1 MLTILLFLGVLTGG
15 RVAEECHRR
24 DYGNGG
30 HVCVCTSTR
39 CDTVPR
45 PTPVARPN
53 FLRYTSNKA
62 GLRFEKSTGSFITTD
77 RLFDNK
83 IVVNANDKYQTMMGW
98 GGAFTDF
105 TGININSLDEQAQD
119 KLLESYFSDHGIE
132 YNLCRVPI
140 GSTDFSKRAYS
151 YADSH
156 ADAKL
161 THFKLAPEDFQFKIP
176 FIQRAKNLSQGKLEL
191 FASAWAAPK
200 WMKTNGQYAGFGFLH
215 ENMYQAWVEYYV
227 KFLDSYQEQGIEFWG
242 LTTGNEPSLGIIPLI
257 KISSVGWLPKIMETW
272 IRCNLSPTIRNS
284 SHSAIKIITLDDQRF
299 FLPWFV
305 NIVFKHRTT
314 RDYVD
319 GIAVHWYYD
328 TTFPP
333 SLLRKTHENF
343 PEKFVLATEAC
354 LGNKPGQK
362 DVDLGSWQRGERYA
376 ANIIEDVNHW
386 ITGWVDWNMALNL
399 KGGPTYSSNFIDSPI
414 IVNSS
419 ANEFYK
425 QPMYYNLGHFSKF
438 VPRGSVRLGSTG
450 FDNQV
455 PVAAFRRPDNGTIVV
470 ILNKKEQVV
479 PITVVDDSRG
489 SAPIELSERSISTF
503 LYW

>member
-1 MLTILLFLGVLTGG
+1 MLTILLFLAVLTGG
-15 RVAEECHRR
+15 RVAEECHKR

-45 PTPVARPN
+45 PTPVPRPN
-53 FLRYTSNKA
+53 YLTYTSNKA

-83 IVVNANDKYQTMMGW
+83 IIVNANDKYQTMMGW
-98 GGAFTDF
+98 GGAFTDS
-105 TGININSLDEQAQD
+105 TGINIDSLDEQAQD

-140 GSTDFSKRAYS
+140 GGTDFSERAYS
-151 YADSH
+151 YADGH

-161 THFKLAPEDFQFKIP
+161 THFKLAAEDFQFKIP
-176 FIQRAKNLSQGKLEL
+176 FIQRAKNLSEGKLEL
-191 FASAWAAPK
+191 FASAWTAPK

-215 ENMYQAWVEYYV
+215 ENMYQAWAEYYV

-242 LTTGNEPSLGIIPLI
+242 LTTGNEPSLGIVPFT
-257 KISSVGWLPKIMETW
+257 KINSVGWSPTMMATW
-272 IRCNLSPTIRNS
+272 IRHNLGPTIRNS

-305 NIVFKHRTT
+305 NIVFKHKTT

-328 TTFPP
+328 TIFPP
-333 SLLRKTHENF
+333 SLVKDTHESF
-343 PEKFVLATEAC
+343 PEKFLLATEAC
-354 LGNKPGQK
+354 RGDKPGEK

-376 ANIIEDVNHW
+376 EDIIEVRPQ
-386 ITGWVDWNMALNL
+386 IYATRLI
-399 KGGPTYSSNFIDSPI
+399 F
-414 IVNSS
+414 
-419 ANEFYK
+419 
-425 QPMYYNLGHFSKF
+425 FS
-438 VPRGSVRLGSTG
+438 
-450 FDNQV
+450 
-455 PVAAFRRPDNGTIVV
+455 
-470 ILNKKEQVV
+470 
-479 PITVVDDSRG
+479 
-489 SAPIELSERSISTF
+489 
-503 LYW
+503 